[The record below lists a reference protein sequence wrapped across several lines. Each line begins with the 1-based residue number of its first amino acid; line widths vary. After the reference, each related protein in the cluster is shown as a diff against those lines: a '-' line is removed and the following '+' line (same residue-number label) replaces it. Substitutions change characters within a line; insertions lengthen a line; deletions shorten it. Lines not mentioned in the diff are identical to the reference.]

1 MSNFFTDNKDLQY
14 TLEHLD
20 LDEVV
25 KLRENDYKNS
35 DKFDYAPENLEDAL
49 DNFKR
54 VLTEVGDVT
63 GERIE
68 PRSRDIDQDGGPTF
82 EDGVVTNHP
91 LTMKN
96 LEDIRKADING
107 VMLPRQYGGLN
118 FPVTIYTMMTEMV
131 SRADGSLQNLFG
143 LQDIAET
150 ISEFGTEEQ
159 KLKYLPRFACG
170 EADGSMDLTEPD
182 SGSDLQSVRLKAT
195 YDAEKDQWYLDG
207 MKRFITN
214 GCAKVHLVLA
224 RSEEGTVD
232 GRGLSMFICEA
243 CPELVVRRIED
254 KLGIHGVATAELQYN
269 HVPAEL
275 CGLRRRGLTKY
286 VMSLM
291 NGARVAI
298 SAQALGIAEAAFR
311 EARKYATEREQFKK
325 SIDKFAPVYQM
336 LTEMKM
342 KIVSARALLYETTK
356 VVDLRND
363 YVHLVEKGDL
373 KQITPEIRQKMK
385 MYSKLAAVLTP
396 MSKAYATEISNQ
408 VAYDGLQIH
417 GGTGYMRDFNA
428 ERFYRDARITNIYE
442 GTTQLQ
448 RVAAIGGIVQR
459 VLDPIMDKYAALP
472 FEGKLKRLAD
482 KVASMREQLLKAV
495 KFVSERKDPQY
506 HDLMT
511 KNLVT
516 METNTFVS
524 YLLLRD
530 AYKTPER
537 ELFAERFVLDALT
550 EQEKLCKIVTKGD
563 VTVIDNHREL
573 VDY

>member
-14 TLEHLD
+14 TLNNLD
-20 LDEVV
+20 LEEVV
-25 KLRENDYKNS
+25 KLRENNYKEAEQ
-35 DKFDYAPENLEDAL
+35 FDYAPENLEDAL
-49 DNFKR
+49 DSYTR
-54 VLTEVGDVT
+54 VLTEVGYVA

-68 PRSRDIDQDGGPTF
+68 PRARDIDQDGGPTF
-82 EDGVVTNHP
+82 KDGVVTNHP

-96 LEDIRKADING
+96 LEDLKNADVNG

-131 SRADGSLQNLFG
+131 SRADASLQNLFG

-150 ISEFGTEEQ
+150 ISEFGNEEQ
-159 KLKYLPRFACG
+159 KQKYLPRFSSG

-195 YDAEKDQWYLDG
+195 YDSKKDQWYLNG

-214 GCAKVHLVLA
+214 GCSKVHLVLA

-254 KLGIHGVATAELQYN
+254 KLGIHGVATCELQYN
-269 HVPAEL
+269 NVPAEL

-311 EARKYATEREQFKK
+311 EAKKYAEEREQFRK
-325 SIDKFAPVYQM
+325 SIDHFAPVYQM
-336 LTEMKM
+336 LTDMKM
-342 KIVSARALLYETTK
+342 KIVATRALLYETTK

-363 YVHLVEKGDL
+363 YTHIVNHSDRKDV
-373 KQITPEIRQKMK
+373 TPEIRKKQKT
-385 MYSKLAAVLTP
+385 YSKLAAVLTP
-396 MSKAYATEISNQ
+396 MSKALATEVANQ

-459 VLDPIMDKYAALP
+459 TLDPMMDEFSSLP
-472 FEGKLKRLAD
+472 YQGKLKRLSEKAA
-482 KVASMREQLLKAV
+482 KMREQSREAV
-495 KFVSERKDPQY
+495 KFTAGKEQEY
-506 HDLMT
+506 HELMT
-511 KNLVT
+511 KNLVS
-516 METNTFVS
+516 METNAFVS

-530 AYKTPER
+530 AVKSPER
-537 ELFAERFVLDALT
+537 EIFAERFILDAVP
-550 EQEKLCKIVTKGD
+550 EQERLYNVATSGD
-563 VTVIDNHREL
+563 LTLIDDHKDI